1 MILAVLVLL
10 PPSCAASSRGLIRPG
25 AVWRDQ
31 LGRQIEAHGGSILYY
46 HHTWYWFGEDRTQGL
61 DPTMR
66 YVSCYSSRDL
76 VHWKFRGRPL
86 QLADPEHLGPRWILE
101 RPKVFY
107 SPLTHH
113 FVMYMHLDDA
123 HYKLARVAL
132 AVSDR
137 VTGPYKYLRSF
148 RPLGLESRDI
158 GQFVDDDGSAYL
170 IFESRPSG
178 GFYIAQ
184 LSPDRLSVEKAV
196 AFLHTSLEGGA
207 LVRYH
212 GLYYVL
218 GSHLTGWRPN
228 PNVFAT
234 AAKLAGPWSA
244 FREIAPG
251 SPDTYGSQ
259 SSMLLEVRGTENTA
273 VIFLGDMW
281 KPRSLW
287 DSRYLWMP
295 LQMENG
301 GMVLPSPSDW
311 SIDVK
316 TGVTH
321 VYPVA
326 SKSQFLQQQL
336 TISR

>member
-123 HYKLARVAL
+123 HYRLARVAL

-326 SKSQFLQQQL
+326 SKSQFIQQQL